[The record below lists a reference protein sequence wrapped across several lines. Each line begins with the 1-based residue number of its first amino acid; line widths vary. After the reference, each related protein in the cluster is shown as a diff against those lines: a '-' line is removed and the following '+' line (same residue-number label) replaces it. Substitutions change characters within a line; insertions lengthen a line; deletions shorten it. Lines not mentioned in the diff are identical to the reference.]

1 MNMAKSEEV
10 KAAAESLYAE
20 LTAAGIEVLF
30 DDRKERPGVMFKDIE
45 LIGIPHTIVIG
56 NRSLENGEME
66 YKDRRD
72 GNKVAVPVADVVEMI
87 KQKLA

>member
-1 MNMAKSEEV
+1 
-10 KAAAESLYAE
+10 
-20 LTAAGIEVLF
+20 
-30 DDRKERPGVMFKDIE
+30 MFADHE

-66 YKDRRD
+66 YKDRRA
-72 GNKVAVPVADVVEMI
+72 GTKESVAVSDIVDFV